1 MLSLGI
7 DSGSTTTKAVLFDGT
22 SIVEKRIEP
31 SGVRPA
37 NVLNSFYDQLHTRD
51 VGFVTTTGYGRAL
64 LDKADASFTE
74 IACHAAGA
82 SWLCPNCNTVIDVGG
97 QDSKVIVLDENH
109 TVKDFLM
116 NDKCA
121 AGTGRFMEMVMNRV
135 GSSVAEI
142 DEFVKGAEPVT
153 INSMCAVFAESEI
166 IGLLAQD
173 TPPQDIALG
182 CIHSICR
189 RVAIFTQR
197 IAPKDPV
204 VFFSGGLAKSRTF
217 KQVLTKFLDADE
229 IFTSENCQFNG
240 ALGAAILGMKRMNK
254 QKN

>member
-22 SIVEKRIEP
+22 NMLEKRLVP

-37 NVLNSFYDQLHTRD
+37 NVVNQLFSELHSEE
-51 VGFVTTTGYGRAL
+51 VGFTTTTGYGRAL
-64 LDKADASFTE
+64 LNNADASFTE
-74 IACHAAGA
+74 IACHGAGA
-82 SWLCPNCNTVIDVGG
+82 SYLCPKCNTVIDVGG
-97 QDSKVIVLDENH
+97 QDSKVIILDENH

-121 AGTGRFMEMVMNRV
+121 AGTGRFVEMVMNRV
-135 GSSVAEI
+135 GSSVEEV
-142 DEFVKGAEPVT
+142 DEFVEGAQPVT

-189 RVAIFTQR
+189 RTAIFAQR
-197 IAPKDPV
+197 LMGNDPV
-204 VFFSGGLAKSRTF
+204 VFFSGGLAKSKTF
-217 KQVLTKFLDADE
+217 QEILTKYLGVDE
-229 IFTSENCQFNG
+229 VFTSEYCQFNG
-240 ALGAAILGMKRMNK
+240 ALGAAILGMRRMNK
-254 QKN
+254 QR